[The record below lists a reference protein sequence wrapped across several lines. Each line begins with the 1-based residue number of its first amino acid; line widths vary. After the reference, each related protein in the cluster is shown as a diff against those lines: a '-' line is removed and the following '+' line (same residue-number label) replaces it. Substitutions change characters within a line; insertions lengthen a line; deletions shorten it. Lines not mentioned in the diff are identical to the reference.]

1 MKRFIIVAF
10 ACALAPL
17 AGAQLYKYLDKDGR
31 TVYSDQPPA
40 NIESKQMN
48 VPSAPPSSSPSS
60 SKSALERDKDLEKGR
75 AKTREDA
82 KKSDE
87 AARNAQL
94 EVERCNQARS
104 TYQTYVDGGRLFKY
118 NEKQERVALGDE
130 EMATEREKARREV
143 DEACK
148 KG

>member
-1 MKRFIIVAF
+1 MKRIVILVF

-17 AGAQLYKYLDKDGR
+17 AGAQLYKYLDKDGK

-48 VPSAPPSSSPSS
+48 LPSAPSSS
-60 SKSALERDKDLEKGR
+60 SKSAVERDKDLEKGR

-82 KKSDE
+82 KKSEE

-94 EVERCNQARS
+94 EVDRCNQARS
-104 TYQTYVDGGRLFKY
+104 AYQQYVDGGRLFKY

>member
-48 VPSAPPSSSPSS
+48 PQSAPPSSS
-60 SKSALERDKDLEKGR
+60 KSAVERDKDLEKGR

-82 KKSDE
+82 KKSE
-87 AARNAQL
+87 ETARNAQL

-104 TYQTYVDGGRLFKY
+104 SYQQYVDGGRLFKY

-130 EMATEREKARREV
+130 EIATEREKARREV

>member
-1 MKRFIIVAF
+1 MKRIVILVL

-17 AGAQLYKYLDKDGR
+17 ASAQLYKYLDKDGK
-31 TVYSDQPPA
+31 TVYSDQAPP

-48 VPSAPPSSSPSS
+48 VPSAPPSSS
-60 SKSALERDKDLEKGR
+60 KSAVERDKDLEKGR
-75 AKTREDA
+75 ARTREDA
-82 KKSDE
+82 KKSEE

-104 TYQTYVDGGRLFKY
+104 SYQQYVDGGRMFKY